1 MTEPT
6 TPAGPTSSGPGPAP
20 YLIGSTDTDL
30 LAELAT
36 RTAARRVSSEL
47 LVVELT
53 DTQAA
58 DLRREYAGRAVIE
71 PDTQLEQFRP

>member
-1 MTEPT
+1 VPDPT

-20 YLIGSTDTDL
+20 YLIGSADAGL

-36 RTAARRVSSEL
+36 RMSARRISGDLIVA
-47 LVVELT
+47 ELT
-53 DTQAA
+53 DQQAT

-71 PDTQLEQFRP
+71 PDAQLSS